1 MRRPYVFGLLLLVV
15 LVVPVRVRAQTATDS
30 ARAVLTRLF
39 NGMRAGDSTAV
50 LAAFHPGAR
59 LQSAATG
66 RDGKPR
72 LVDTPVAAFAHAV
85 GTPHA
90 EVWDERVY
98 DVEVKVDGAM
108 ATAWVPY
115 TFYAGQTLSHCGVN
129 SAQLWRGPTGWAI
142 VSLLDTRRRTGC
154 PPATEL
160 APGRN

>member
-1 MRRPYVFGLLLLVV
+1 MRRPHALGLLLLIV
-15 LVVPVRVRAQTATDS
+15 LVLPERAGAQLAADS

-39 NGMRAGDSTAV
+39 DGMRAADSTAV

-59 LQSAATG
+59 LQSAAVG
-66 RDGKPR
+66 RDGRPR

-115 TFYAGQTLSHCGVN
+115 TFYAGTTLVHCGVN
-129 SAQLWRGPTGWAI
+129 SAQLWRGPTGWGI

-154 PPATEL
+154 RP
-160 APGRN
+160 